1 MSLAP
6 APDTRPESRP
16 GPHPDAR
23 APARGGRPSR
33 AALALPAL
41 AAAAVGLALAELVYG
56 PVHLSLARI
65 WAVAQG
71 QGDAA
76 AEAIL
81 MRIRLPRLGLGIAAG
96 AALALSGAALQGIL
110 RNPLADP
117 GLIGVTGGAA
127 AAAVSMIVLGGG
139 VMAALPGF
147 LVPWAL
153 PLAAFAG
160 AAAVTAFVFAAA
172 RRGGATSV
180 ATLILAGVAV
190 NAIAF
195 AVIGALSFVSDDQQ
209 LRELTFWNL
218 GGLGGAAPGPIGV
231 AAAAAA
237 AAGLGLMRLARGL
250 DLMQLGERA
259 AFHAGLDVE
268 RAKFAAA
275 AWSALAVGAVTAAAG
290 PIGFVGLVGPH
301 LARLLVGPGHARLL
315 PASALC
321 GVALV
326 LAADLAV
333 RTAVPPAEPPI
344 GLATSLIGGP
354 FFLWLLL
361 RRLRREGPDA

>member
-6 APDTRPESRP
+6 AGSSR
-16 GPHPDAR
+16 
-23 APARGGRPSR
+23 PARGLRAALPGR

-41 AAAAVGLALAELVYG
+41 GVLAAALALAELVYG
-56 PVHLSLARI
+56 PVHLSPARI
-65 WAVAQG
+65 WAALRG
-71 QGDAA
+71 EGDAA
-76 AEAIL
+76 AQAIL
-81 MRIRLPRLGLGIAAG
+81 MQIRLPRLGLGVAAG
-96 AALALSGAALQGIL
+96 AALALSGAALQGVL

-127 AAAVSMIVLGGG
+127 AAAVAMIVLGGG
-139 VMAALPGF
+139 LVGGLVEAAPWLSAG
-147 LVPWAL
+147 WAL
-153 PLAAFAG
+153 PMAAFAG
-160 AAAVTAFVFAAA
+160 ASAVTAFVFAAA
-172 RRGGATSV
+172 RAQGTTSV

-195 AVIGALSFVSDDQQ
+195 AFIGAMSFISDDAQ

-218 GGLGGAAPGPIGV
+218 GGLGGAAPGPIL
-231 AAAAAA
+231 AAGAAAA
-237 AAGLGLMRLARGL
+237 AAGIGLMRLARGL
-250 DLMQLGERA
+250 DLLQLGERA

-315 PASALC
+315 PAAALA
-321 GVALV
+321 GVSLV
-326 LAADLAV
+326 LGADLVV

-354 FFLWLLL
+354 FFLWLLV
-361 RRLRREGPDA
+361 RRQRRGGGDA